1 MTTYLSQTLSAFMGG
16 NSSTAYMFPTTQNMS
31 AGNYLSEILDIKEV
45 LRPDGSLEAL
55 DFYHKLTDGNGNDL
69 YVRFRYYEKELPGLA
84 QALKNYPA
92 VERWRDTVGLLEDV
106 AVTPKTMGNYLRISH
121 RALSATGTTPLHQPA
136 QSIGTTTS
144 AGSPAKKG
152 RGILSASR
160 KANGVSLSS
169 AKKQPVVDLDEDD
182 DEENDDDDYLY

>member
-1 MTTYLSQTLSAFMGG
+1 MNTYLSQTLSAYLGG
-16 NSSTAYMFPTTQNMS
+16 NSSTVHYVFPTTPNMS
-31 AGNYLSEILDIKEV
+31 AGNYLSEILDIQEV
-45 LRPDGSLEAL
+45 LRLDGSLEAL

-152 RGILSASR
+152 I
-160 KANGVSLSS
+160 SLSKMP
-169 AKKQPVVDLDEDD
+169 KKHLGGSQLSSRRSELLEDD
-182 DEENDDDDYLY
+182 DDDFDADLDDMDD